1 MAIKSGETTYHQA
14 KRGIVQN
21 GLVVNLDPMYHL
33 NTSSSAADLSGLGNN
48 MALSNF
54 DGMSKESSGLII
66 SLDGSDDKG
75 EIPDTNDDFKFESSA
90 YSICFW
96 FWCRQGGFNQGAT
109 INPFAKAKHS
119 NPMTGSYWNLGVF
132 GNGLSAS
139 SPQITSNGNTES
151 GSSFVYSQWQYL
163 VSTNSAGHGGTT
175 KVYRNGS
182 LLFSGTTSHNSAYY
196 TSGYPLRIGTA
207 YGWNASFDYK
217 LGPVQLYDKELTAT
231 EVLQNYNA
239 TRHRFGV

>member
-1 MAIKSGETTYHQA
+1 MGIAYGVTTNFQA
-14 KRGIVQN
+14 TKGIVQD

-90 YSICFW
+90 YLFVFGSGVDKVDLIRGNNLSI
-96 FWCRQGGFNQGAT
+96 RKSKT
-109 INPFAKAKHS
+109 LS
-119 NPMTGSYWNLGVF
+119 NPMAGPYWNLGVYRKRS
-132 GNGLSAS
+132 GGS
-139 SPQITSNGNTES
+139 SPQLTSNGNTES

-163 VSTNSAGHGGTT
+163 VSTNSAGHGGTN
-175 KVYRNGS
+175 KVYQKRS
-182 LLFSGTTSHNSAYY
+182 L
-196 TSGYPLRIGTA
+196 
-207 YGWNASFDYK
+207 
-217 LGPVQLYDKELTAT
+217 
-231 EVLQNYNA
+231 
-239 TRHRFGV
+239 